1 MKHLNGEQ
9 VPFSGIEKELAT
21 GSIGKL
27 FRKFAI
33 PSVIGLLFVGLQTVI
48 DGIVLG
54 NYVGANA
61 LASVSLILPCYNFM
75 ASVAIVVGIGC
86 QTLVSIRSGQ
96 QDRQGANDALTSSF
110 VFIVGFSMFFSM
122 LFFLFAPRI
131 ATLMGANEVLLEG
144 AVEYIRYLIPFLPV
158 MAVMF
163 LGDYMLKATG
173 RPVYSM
179 IIMSTT
185 VVLNIVLDILLVGK
199 WGMGIGGAGLA
210 TGIAFSVGTAC
221 TIAFMWGKK
230 NKVSIL
236 KGRFRWRLVGN
247 ALYNG
252 SSEGVS
258 ELSAGICAF
267 LFNITMMRYLG
278 EQGVAA
284 FTALQYL
291 LFIGVTVFLGVS
303 DGVIP
308 IISFNYGASL
318 WERIRRVLML
328 AVRTNFVIGLFLF
341 LLVTFFGEHL
351 IVLFFNEDALEV
363 LSIAKRGMGIYAFA
377 FLLNGFNILTASY
390 FTALGDARTSILVSL
405 SRSLVLVAVNIV
417 LFPRIW
423 GIEGIWLV
431 IPVAE
436 LCTAFISFVL
446 VRRSLKRLFRLQPVA
461 CK

>member
-1 MKHLNGEQ
+1 
-9 VPFSGIEKELAT
+9 
-21 GSIGKL
+21 
-27 FRKFAI
+27 
-33 PSVIGLLFVGLQTVI
+33 
-48 DGIVLG
+48 
-54 NYVGANA
+54 
-61 LASVSLILPCYNFM
+61 
-75 ASVAIVVGIGC
+75 
-86 QTLVSIRSGQ
+86 
-96 QDRQGANDALTSSF
+96 
-110 VFIVGFSMFFSM
+110 
-122 LFFLFAPRI
+122 
-131 ATLMGANEVLLEG
+131 
-144 AVEYIRYLIPFLPV
+144 
-158 MAVMF
+158 
-163 LGDYMLKATG
+163 
-173 RPVYSM
+173 
-179 IIMSTT
+179 
-185 VVLNIVLDILLVGK
+185 
-199 WGMGIGGAGLA
+199 
-210 TGIAFSVGTAC
+210 
-221 TIAFMWGKK
+221 MWGKK